1 MVPASTS
8 VLLGEGAPR
17 MAAAC
22 ASEPGGNFIG
32 LLPLQEALE
41 HQLVGVAQA
50 PFRLWLLPWIP
61 EYVGYCMGPL
71 RVESLFP
78 TAL

>member
-1 MVPASTS
+1 
-8 VLLGEGAPR
+8 

-22 ASEPGGNFIG
+22 ASEPGGSFIG

-61 EYVGYCMGPL
+61 EYVGYCM
-71 RVESLFP
+71 
-78 TAL
+78 